1 MPLHNRA
8 NESQSTPDV
17 RANACDRNL
26 SYASIG
32 TGVAYLTRRSLFMS
46 VDLPTFDRPMSATDG
61 PKALYVRASIAL
73 GADATNTQLFLLKA
87 FFVDCRYAWDI
98 LRELKPPI
106 ASSSAT

>member
-8 NESQSTPDV
+8 SEMSIAPDACAV
-17 RANACDRNL
+17 VCDRSL

-98 LRELKPPI
+98 VRELKPPI
-106 ASSSAT
+106 ASSSET